1 MMYWTDVNIF
11 GFTVQNAVIG
21 LIVTFF
27 FMLGLSVGFGML
39 IRILHD
45 VTVRYPKFISFL
57 TKRMRG

>member
-11 GFTVQNAVIG
+11 GFSVQNASIG

-27 FMLGLSVGFGML
+27 LMLGLSVGVGMA

-45 VTVRYPKFISFL
+45 VTIRYPKFISFF
-57 TKRMRG
+57 TKKI